1 MSEEGKPDT
10 LAETTKRLAY
20 KYMVISDRDPPVVVA
35 CAAAEVLGA
44 ALPQVRLNSPELF
57 SDLIRWLRDGLD
69 HIEKAE
75 VRK

>member
-1 MSEEGKPDT
+1 MSEEGKPD
-10 LAETTKRLAY
+10 LAEAAKRLAY
-20 KYMVISDRDPPVVVA
+20 KYMVVSDRDPPVVVV

-44 ALPQVRLNSPELF
+44 ALPQAKLNNPELF
-57 SDLIRWLRDGLD
+57 SDLIKWLRDGLA

>member
-1 MSEEGKPDT
+1 MSEEGKDP
-10 LAETTKRLAY
+10 LAEATKRLAY
-20 KYMVISDRDPPVVVA
+20 KYMVVSDRDSPVVVA

-44 ALPQVRLNSPELF
+44 ALPQVKLNSPEMF
-57 SDLIRWLRDGLD
+57 GDLIQWLRDGLG